1 MTLWTM
7 QSVAH
12 GADYVSYFR
21 WRTCTYGTEIYWH
34 GILDYSG
41 RDNRRLAEVK
51 SVHEKFQ
58 KLSEIAGSKYE
69 AKVGF
74 LKDYDNAW
82 DSQLDV
88 WHEKVEW
95 KSQLGIFEAAQRTHT
110 PMDYIYLRDDV
121 TAEDLKP
128 YSVLFYPHPVLISE
142 ERKVVLEEYVKNGG
156 CLVLGCRSGYKDMY
170 GRCVMDKLPGKFA
183 EMSGVDIPEYTL
195 VSPDNKD
202 IVIDWDGTKLEAAVF
217 NDQLVAVGE
226 HAEVL
231 GRYENCYYAGEPGLI
246 KNTYGEGTVYYF
258 GAAFSEKTAEV
269 FLEKLGVKDPHN
281 AKLEIPETCE
291 LAVRKKD
298 DTEYCFVLNYKDAE
312 AEIHVKEEMTDL
324 YTGEKVSGT
333 VVLKPFEVRVLK

>member
-1 MTLWTM
+1 M

-51 SVHEKFQ
+51 SIHEKFQ

-74 LKDYDNAW
+74 LKDYDNVW

-95 KSQLGIFEAAQRTHT
+95 KSQLSIFEAAQRTHT

-128 YSVLFYPHPVLISE
+128 YTVLFYPHPVLISD
-142 ERKVVLEEYVKNGG
+142 ERKAVLEEYVKNGG

-195 VSPDNKD
+195 VSPENKD

-217 NDQLVAVGE
+217 NDQLKAVGE

-231 GRYENCYYAGEPGLI
+231 GMYENCYYAGAAGLI
-246 KNTYGEGTVYYF
+246 KNIYGAGIVYYF

-269 FLEKLGVKDPHN
+269 FLEKLGVKDPYKE
-281 AKLEIPETCE
+281 KLEIPETCE

-298 DTEYCFVLNYKDAE
+298 DTEYCFVLNYKEEE
-312 AEIHVKEEMTDL
+312 AEIQVKEEMTDL
-324 YTGEKVSGT
+324 YTGEKVSGI
-333 VVLKPFEVRVLK
+333 VVLKPYEVRVLK